1 MSSGSSSLA
10 ARNYQPVLVDA
21 VTSKLSAVPAWPLA
35 MSALYLSQPLHFGDY
50 GGLPLKII
58 WALFDLVAIA
68 VLGSGLYLLLGR
80 RGTPLALR
88 VRVVL
93 RGGEVEADC
102 GPAFP
107 QPSCFSFCRW
117 WSSEERR

>member
-35 MSALYLSQPLHFGDY
+35 MSAMYLSQPLHFGDY

-58 WALFDLVAIA
+58 RALFDLVAIA
-68 VLGSGLYLLLGR
+68 VLGRGLYLWLGR

-88 VRVVL
+88 VL
-93 RGGEVEADC
+93 ADSRGGQVTTAI
-102 GPAFP
+102 GAA
-107 QPSCFSFCRW
+107 QQH
-117 WSSEERR
+117 RRSVVKAC

>member
-35 MSALYLSQPLHFGDY
+35 MSAMYLSQPLHFGEP
-50 GGLPLKII
+50 GGLPLKVL

-68 VLGSGLYLLLGR
+68 VLGSGLSLWLGR
-80 RGTPLALR
+80 LCPPLALR
-88 VRVVL
+88 MRAVS
-93 RGGEVEADC
+93 RGGGGAK
-102 GPAFP
+102 A
-107 QPSCFSFCRW
+107 
-117 WSSEERR
+117 